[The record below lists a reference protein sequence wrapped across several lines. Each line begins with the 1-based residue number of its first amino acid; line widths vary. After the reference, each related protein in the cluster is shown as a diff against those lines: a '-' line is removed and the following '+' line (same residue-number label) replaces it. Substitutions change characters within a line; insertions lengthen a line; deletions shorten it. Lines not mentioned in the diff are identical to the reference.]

1 MSTIAAVLSGV
12 GDRRIDRSPADRP
25 MRRAHQVTNCS

>member
-12 GDRRIDRSPADRP
+12 GDRRSDRSPGRSADA
-25 MRRAHQVTNCS
+25 AHQVTKYS